1 MVSLNS
7 YSVSLGYMII
17 SPSGRLGKRL
27 REAMLVVPKL
37 QLISTGRG
45 AAFDPK
51 LMWLQRYCESASG
64 VFKSIQR

>member
-1 MVSLNS
+1 
-7 YSVSLGYMII
+7 MII

-37 QLISTGRG
+37 QLISTGRD

-51 LMWLQRYCESASG
+51 LLWLQRYC
-64 VFKSIQR
+64 

>member
-1 MVSLNS
+1 
-7 YSVSLGYMII
+7 MII

-37 QLISTGRG
+37 QLISTGRD

-51 LMWLQRYCESASG
+51 LLWLQKYCKSASG
-64 VFKSIQR
+64 VFKAIQR